1 MCSLLE
7 LQPVSFF
14 IDGFMYNNVSSNNME
29 IVDKEFREKFDDW
42 AREQLEKKYNMEL
55 EKYRNYFY
63 YIAQVNQKPEEGL
76 KIFFDLCDEFF
87 EEFHKNQRVKQNR
100 DITRN
105 GVDLISFKQKY
116 LLERQ
121 KINKCQRGIIN
132 GSICEDD

>member
-1 MCSLLE
+1 MNIEQLINNVKKRPGMYVGCLE

-42 AREQLEKKYNMEL
+42 AREQLEKKYNIEL

-63 YIAQVNQKPEEGL
+63 YISQVNPNPEEGL

-87 EEFHKNQRVKQNR
+87 EEFHKKQRVK
-100 DITRN
+100 
-105 GVDLISFKQKY
+105 
-116 LLERQ
+116 
-121 KINKCQRGIIN
+121 
-132 GSICEDD
+132 